1 MFKEHPQQ
9 QSTVKVKKWLCLA
22 CTVYMIQCGGLSV
35 CKWINFKV
43 KSKLI

>member
-1 MFKEHPQQ
+1 MFKEHPQ
-9 QSTVKVKKWLCLA
+9 QSTVKVKKWLYLA
-22 CTVYMIQCGGLSV
+22 YTVYMIQCGGSSAS

>member
-1 MFKEHPQQ
+1 
-9 QSTVKVKKWLCLA
+9 
-22 CTVYMIQCGGLSV
+22 MIQYGGLSGS